1 MKVDLAQLKTSWGGV
16 LVVLVDK
23 LNTQNPRRR
32 EKRNFQLCLWGAGV
46 IWPVGR
52 HTDLQKY
59 INARWSLELHY

>member
-32 EKRNFQLCLWGAGV
+32 KIFYKVKRQAGA
-46 IWPVGR
+46 
-52 HTDLQKY
+52 
-59 INARWSLELHY
+59 ELGQAQPRLGLKAS